1 MWAVIIIVVVI
12 VLLILFLI
20 GIYNGMVRARN
31 RVDESWSGID
41 VQLKRRHDLI
51 PNLVET
57 VKGYAAHEKEVFEN
71 VTQARAAAMGAQGPA
86 QSAQAEGVLTSALGR
101 LFAVAEAYPVLRAT
115 ENFQQLQA
123 ELTNTEDQIAGARRI
138 YNGNVQEYNTKIQT
152 FPAAVFAGMFGFSK
166 REFFELE
173 SPADRDVPNVSFASR
188 DEHAGRGEHDAGAP
202 GDAARD
208 VALRQAVLG
217 RHRERVEPGRHAGL
231 DEERLRHVDH
241 ERGAQ
246 QQRGGEHEAQ
256 RERRADVAIGSQV
269 EVAEREAERQ
279 EGRERADQGDRARGP
294 APERADTRG
303 GPDEPDDH
311 RRDEAVAQQ
320 RRAHG
325 RHAAVRVSR
334 RQRAADEHVV
344 RRRGRRG

>member
-86 QSAQAEGVLTSALGR
+86 QSAQAEGMLTNALGR

-152 FPAAVFAGMFGFSK
+152 FPAAVFAGMFGFTK

-173 SPADRDVPNVSFASR
+173 SPADRAVPNVSFADPPS
-188 DEHAGRGEHDAGAP
+188 
-202 GDAARD
+202 
-208 VALRQAVLG
+208 VATRLPR
-217 RHRERVEPGRHAGL
+217 RRPHRRR
-231 DEERLRHVDH
+231 R
-241 ERGAQ
+241 
-246 QQRGGEHEAQ
+246 
-256 RERRADVAIGSQV
+256 RRACASAASVAG
-269 EVAEREAERQ
+269 
-279 EGRERADQGDRARGP
+279 
-294 APERADTRG
+294 
-303 GPDEPDDH
+303 
-311 RRDEAVAQQ
+311 
-320 RRAHG
+320 
-325 RHAAVRVSR
+325 
-334 RQRAADEHVV
+334 
-344 RRRGRRG
+344 